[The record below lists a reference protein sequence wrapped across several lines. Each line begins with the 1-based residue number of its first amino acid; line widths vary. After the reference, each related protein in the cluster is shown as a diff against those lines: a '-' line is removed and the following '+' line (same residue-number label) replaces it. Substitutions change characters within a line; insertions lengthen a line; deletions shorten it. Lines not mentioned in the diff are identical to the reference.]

1 MTRSDHAQVR
11 AYLASRPRRLRHRL
25 ETFELYWVQGLSSAQ
40 VARLVGVTTGAVT
53 LRVYRLRKAVARWA
67 RARRQ

>member
-1 MTRSDHAQVR
+1 MKRADHARVR

-40 VARLVGVTTGAVT
+40 VARAVGITTGAAT
-53 LRVYRLRKAVARWA
+53 LRVYRLRKAVRRWE
-67 RARRQ
+67 RR